1 MCQKVYKQ
9 AQTQG
14 QILATTYSGLYSAL
28 TNKEIHDIVDLS
40 IDTHVMDRV
49 SRPHANTQLGKSEN
63 KYIFISPKT
72 KYIHVI
78 ALWVSTFELHKPPCP
93 VSIIVL
99 A

>member
-14 QILATTYSGLYSAL
+14 QILATTYSGLYSVL

-63 KYIFISPKT
+63 RT
-72 KYIHVI
+72 KYDS
-78 ALWVSTFELHKPPCP
+78 AKS
-93 VSIIVL
+93 
-99 A
+99 